1 MSFAAAYDHTVG
13 PAVRSNSCAALV
25 ARSYLL
31 LNDRAQRS
39 ANIMS
44 ASDGF
49 GTSETPDLERRQ
61 DPPVETLLEAVGER
75 QDRQAF
81 KVLFAHFAPRV
92 KSYLMQSGSDPGQAE
107 EVVQEVMIT
116 VWRRATLFDRRQAS
130 ASTWIFTIAR
140 NKRIDSIRR
149 QKRPQVDFDDPAFVP
164 DPVDLADRILEEG
177 EDAER
182 IRTAITTL
190 PEEQRDLLRLAF
202 FEDRPHSE
210 IAAMRSLPLG
220 TVKSRIRLAMT
231 RLRKQLKDE

>member
-1 MSFAAAYDHTVG
+1 MGFAAGFVG
-13 PAVRSNSCAALV
+13 GAGAIGTADVAAALV
-25 ARSYLL
+25 GRCYLL

-39 ANIMS
+39 AKIMS

-49 GTSETPDLERRQ
+49 ITSDTSDLERRQ
-61 DPPVETLLEAVGER
+61 DPPLETLLEAVGDR

-92 KSYLMQSGSDPGQAE
+92 KSYLMHSGSDAGQAE

-140 NKRIDSIRR
+140 NKRIDLIRR

-177 EDAER
+177 ENAER
-182 IRTAITTL
+182 IRVAITTL

>member
-1 MSFAAAYDHTVG
+1 
-13 PAVRSNSCAALV
+13 
-25 ARSYLL
+25 
-31 LNDRAQRS
+31 
-39 ANIMS
+39 MS

-49 GTSETPDLERRQ
+49 GISDTSNLDRRQ
-61 DPPVETLLEAVGER
+61 DPPLETMLEAVGSR

-81 KVLFAHFAPRV
+81 KVLFAHFAPRI
-92 KSYLMQSGSDPGQAE
+92 KSYLMQSGSDAGQAE
-107 EVVQEVMIT
+107 EVAQEVMIT

-164 DPVDLADRILEEG
+164 DPVDLADRIFEEG